1 MEKLRWHNN
10 ELEAVKDNPGVQVGT
25 SVHVY
30 GLAYTTG
37 IVLLSS
43 NSREMQDLL
52 ETVNHVATV
61 GMRLNTSKTKVMSAL
76 IPGY

>member
-1 MEKLRWHNN
+1 MDKRRWHNS

-25 SVHVY
+25 SVHVF
-30 GLAYTTG
+30 GLAYATG

-43 NSREMQDLL
+43 NYREMQDLL
-52 ETVNHVATV
+52 ET

-76 IPGY
+76 IPG

>member
-1 MEKLRWHNN
+1 MDKLRWHNS
-10 ELEAVKDNPGVQVGT
+10 ELEAVKDNPGAQVGT
-25 SVHVY
+25 SVHVF

-43 NSREMQDLL
+43 NYREMQVLL
-52 ETVNHVATV
+52 ETVNHTAAA
-61 GMRLNTSKTKVMSAL
+61 GIRLNTSKTKVMSAL